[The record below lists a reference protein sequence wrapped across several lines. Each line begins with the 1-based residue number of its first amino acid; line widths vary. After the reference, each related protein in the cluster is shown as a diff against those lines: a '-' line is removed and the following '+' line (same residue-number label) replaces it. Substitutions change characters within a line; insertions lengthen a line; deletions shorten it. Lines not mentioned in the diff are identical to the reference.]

1 MNIIR
6 NKIDIQ
12 LLPITSH
19 VPYYQVPAQIYSKI
33 HGANMGPTWVLSAP
47 GESHV
52 NPMNFAIRDCIVQMI
67 GMSSPECIEIRE
79 TYGWCRCYFDHHL
92 WAYYVM

>member
-19 VPYYQVPAQIYSKI
+19 VPYYNCQVPAQIAKFM
-33 HGANMGPTWVLSAP
+33 GANMGPTWVLSAP
-47 GESHV
+47 GGSHV
-52 NPMNFAIRDCIVQMI
+52 NPMNFAIRDCIVQLI
-67 GMSSPECIEIRE
+67 GMSSPEC
-79 TYGWCRCYFDHHL
+79 YGSEKDTL
-92 WAYYVM
+92 LV